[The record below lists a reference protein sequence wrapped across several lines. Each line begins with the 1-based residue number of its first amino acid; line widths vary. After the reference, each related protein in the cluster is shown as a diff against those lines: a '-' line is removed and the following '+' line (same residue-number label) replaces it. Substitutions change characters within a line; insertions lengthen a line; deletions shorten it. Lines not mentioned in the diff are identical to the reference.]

1 MKPNG
6 SKSFTEWFW
15 AIWSKIWWLFFIVLT
30 VGIFY
35 LGYKDPGLLIKL
47 FGILFTV
54 CGIGTILYGIR
65 TRRLQQQSLS

>member
-1 MKPNG
+1 MVLG
-6 SKSFTEWFW
+6 YLVQDLV
-15 AIWSKIWWLFFIVLT
+15 AFFIVLT

-65 TRRLQQQSLS
+65 TRRL